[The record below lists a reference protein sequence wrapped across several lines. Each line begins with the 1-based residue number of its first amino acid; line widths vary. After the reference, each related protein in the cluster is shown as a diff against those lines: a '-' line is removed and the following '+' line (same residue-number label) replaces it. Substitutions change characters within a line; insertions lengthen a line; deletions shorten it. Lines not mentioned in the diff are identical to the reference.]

1 MINIAEILKD
11 CPKRTKLYSPIFGEG
26 WLSEVGDY
34 LIKVYDNNANDYNF
48 YHNGSYVKT
57 GECMLFP
64 SKDNRDWNTFHRPFQ
79 DGDVISN
86 NSYIAIFHKF
96 GKPKSCEY
104 DKVIYYHCW
113 CYQNGKEF
121 KFKKDFGIGRDTE
134 YKFATDKEKQK
145 LFDIIKAN
153 GYKWNSETKT
163 LEKMIIPKF
172 KVGDEIVK
180 KDDPTKSWYVQ
191 GIDTYC
197 NSDYYSIV
205 TKSQVSNLHFKDQD
219 EWELVPTYKFKVGD
233 KITNGKVTIKIGH
246 IDGDYYYDITR
257 NIANRLFIKFQDE
270 WELAPTP
277 KFKVGDRIKYKK
289 HDIKYRIINEENDM
303 YIVERCTDNFTCHM
317 SFKYVDDEYELVPNK
332 FDISTLKAYDKVLVR
347 DSNEREWFADL
358 FSHVLDRPLGGY
370 AFGCV
375 GHTSKQCIPYLGN
388 EHLLGTYDDCDEYYK
403 NW

>member
-48 YHNGSYVKT
+48 YHDGSYVKT

-64 SKDNRDWNTFHRPFQ
+64 SKENRDWNTFQKPFE
-79 DGDVISN
+79 DGDIISSG
-86 NSYIAIFHKF
+86 SYIAIFHKF

-113 CYQNGKEF
+113 CYQNGKDF

-163 LEKMIIPKF
+163 LEKMIVPKF
-172 KVGDEIVK
+172 KVGDKIVK

-197 NSDYYSIV
+197 NSDYYSII
-205 TKSQVSNLHFKDQD
+205 TQGQVSNLHFKDQD
-219 EWELVPTYKFKVGD
+219 EWELLVPTHKFKIGD
-233 KITNGKVTIKIGH
+233 KVKHIHTGVYCHIKGYSYELKGHYTSIGH
-246 IDGDYYYDITR
+246 
-257 NIANRLFIKFQDE
+257 FIKDDNVDE
-270 WELAPTP
+270 WE
-277 KFKVGDRIKYKK
+277 I
-289 HDIKYRIINEENDM
+289 
-303 YIVERCTDNFTCHM
+303 
-317 SFKYVDDEYELVPNK
+317 VPNK
-332 FDISTLKAYDKVLVR
+332 FDISTLKPFDKVLVR
-347 DSNEREWFADL
+347 DDNNSAWINTF
-358 FSHVLDRPLGGY
+358 
-370 AFGCV
+370 FGFYDTV
-375 GHTSKQCIPYLGN
+375 TNKKYPFIAGSVNWSQCIPYAGN
-388 EHLLGTYDDCDEYYK
+388 EHLLGTNNDCDEYYK